1 MANTVAQLSNSL
13 ASSID
18 QRLEELKRSFVPAQ
32 PAACASKKLKLEVQ
46 TIKKPGNAHQYGR
59 EVKVLE
65 KFEEA
70 IDELDRNKIEK
81 ARSALQEGKSIV
93 LHRIKLIR
101 ISDKSSYGWDTVNQ
115 YEADELASDSEDDKK
130 IYRSERRA
138 EKARKEKRQRKKA
151 ATSTSTTSSQYQQYH
166 QTGRRLPHAQP
177 LARDT
182 LVDCLAICKQ
192 SARSELPLADMMAA
206 RSQEGNSDGNGLLED
221 KLSLELLTRNY
232 EFEHGLPLTG
242 VEGRLARWQNFWFT
256 KLNCPLFVKC
266 VLR

>member
-1 MANTVAQLSNSL
+1 MSDNEQSGISQSALPTTDLRQVVQETVANTVAQLSNSL

-18 QRLEELKRSFVPAQ
+18 QRLEELKRSFVPTQ
-32 PAACASKKLKLEVQ
+32 SETCASKKLKLEAQ
-46 TIKKPGNAHQYGR
+46 TIKKPGNAHQYDH

-101 ISDKSSYGWDTVNQ
+101 IADKSSYGWDTVNQ
-115 YEADELASDSEDDKK
+115 YQADELPSDSEDDKK

-151 ATSTSTTSSQYQQYH
+151 ATSTTTQPIPTVSSDRPTVAARTALGPCY
-166 QTGRRLPHAQP
+166 TCGR
-177 LARDT
+177 
-182 LVDCLAICKQ
+182 LAICKQ

-221 KLSLELLTRNY
+221 KLSLELLINS
-232 EFEHGLPLTG
+232 
-242 VEGRLARWQNFWFT
+242 
-256 KLNCPLFVKC
+256 KL
-266 VLR
+266 